1 MFTQSCFIWKNSP
14 ELREKLK
21 KLGYYVYDL
30 DMNKDSP
37 ADWCTVIESEAGYAG
52 IWNKEPKNKEKFL
65 DCGTNEEL
73 FLALAALQDDTDD
86 GQWFVYPE
94 SDYWFKCDVS
104 DIEAERNDPSTKMS
118 CQSAWFYKS
127 HKATPEELIKHFN
140 HG

>member
-1 MFTQSCFIWKNSP
+1 MFTQSCFIRNANKNLIHFIST
-14 ELREKLK
+14 
-21 KLGYYVYDL
+21 LGYTPMYKTYRL
-30 DMNKDSP
+30 
-37 ADWCTVIESEAGYAG
+37 
-52 IWNKEPKNKEKFL
+52 NKEGSNLVLEGVTWHFTDSDNHPGCI

-73 FLALAALQDDTDD
+73 FLALAALQDDTDE

-140 HG
+140 HE